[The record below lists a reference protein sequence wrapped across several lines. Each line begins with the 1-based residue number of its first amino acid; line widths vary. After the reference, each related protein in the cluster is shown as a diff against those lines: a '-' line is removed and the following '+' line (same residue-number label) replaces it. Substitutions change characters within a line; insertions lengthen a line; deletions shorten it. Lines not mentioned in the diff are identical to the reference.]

1 MRSTIHSRQSLLDIA
16 IQECGSF
23 EAAYELAGRNGLAV
37 TDDLEPGTE
46 LEFIQEDV
54 TKKQVVAHLAAR
66 RIKPAT
72 AASELDTSIAPY
84 GGIGFMG
91 IEIDFIVK

>member
-23 EAAYELAGRNGLAV
+23 EAAYELAERNGLAV
-37 TDDLEPGTE
+37 TDDLETGAV
-46 LEFIQEDV
+46 LEFIREDV
-54 TKKQVVAHLAAR
+54 TKKQVVAHFAAR
-66 RIKPAT
+66 RVKPAT
-72 AASELDTSIAPY
+72 AASEEDTSLAPC

>member
-23 EAAYELAGRNGLAV
+23 EAAYELAERNGLAV
-37 TDDLEPGTE
+37 TDDLETGAE
-46 LEFIQEDV
+46 LGFIREDV

-66 RIKPAT
+66 HIKPAT
-72 AASELDTSIAPY
+72 APSEEDTSLAPC

>member
-1 MRSTIHSRQSLLDIA
+1 MRSIIHSRQSLLDIA

-23 EAAYELAGRNGLAV
+23 EAAYELADRNGLAV
-37 TDDLEPGTE
+37 TDDLETGAVV
-46 LEFIQEDV
+46 EFIREDV

-72 AASELDTSIAPY
+72 AASELDTSIVPC

>member
-1 MRSTIHSRQSLLDIA
+1 MRSIIHSRQSLLDIA

-23 EAAYELAGRNGLAV
+23 EAAYELAERNDLAV
-37 TDDLEPGTE
+37 TDDMEAGAE
-46 LEFIQEDV
+46 LEYIPEDV

-72 AASELDTSIAPY
+72 AVSEQDTSLAPC
-84 GGIGFMG
+84 GGIGYMG

>member
-1 MRSTIHSRQSLLDIA
+1 MDIA

-23 EAAYELAGRNGLAV
+23 EAAYELAERNGLAV
-37 TDDLEPGTE
+37 TDDLVLGTQ
-46 LEFIQEDV
+46 LEYIPEDV
-54 TKKQVVAHLAAR
+54 MKKQVVAHLAAR

-72 AASELDTSIAPY
+72 DASEQDTSLAPY

>member
-1 MRSTIHSRQSLLDIA
+1 MRSTLHSRQSLLDIA
-16 IQECGSF
+16 IQECGAF
-23 EAAYELAGRNGLAV
+23 EAAYELAERNGLAV
-37 TDDLEPGTE
+37 TDDLKPGTE

-54 TKKQVVAHLAAR
+54 IKKQVVAHLAAR

-72 AASELDTSIAPY
+72 AASEEDTSLAPC